1 MARARARAGELLRSS
16 LARNLFFA
24 TVSAGT
30 NGFLLVL
37 VIIAGRRLGDE
48 RYGQFAFALAV
59 ATIFETVMD
68 FGLKEVTIREV
79 ARDPSAAARLLGNT
93 FALKLAL
100 GGAAMLVTIVGTPF
114 LRSEPDV
121 RWAVYLLCASSALRS
136 YLLTVRAVLTG
147 LERFRA
153 ESAIAMAD
161 RASLLVCGAAV
172 LLTGF
177 GVIGLSLAFVLSRA
191 AILALTWILA
201 RRYVTPFH
209 LEFDLAFW
217 RDLQRRAAPFGSYL
231 LVFALYNYLDTV
243 LLGVLRSDAE
253 TGLYNAAY
261 RIYEA
266 FILVA
271 SIIGTVLTPR
281 LSRYILSD
289 PEEHRR
295 LAAVGIRGAMLA
307 ALPISI
313 AGFIFAPQVVTLLF
327 GSDYQASAT
336 ALRILVTG
344 FLVVFPISVYQAIA
358 ISMHAEHLLLATAV
372 IGLVLNVALNVAL
385 IPRYG
390 MYAAA
395 FVTVVCEMISLA
407 LLAWGIARRRAGA
420 AVTVR

>member
-1 MARARARAGELLRSS
+1 
-16 LARNLFFA
+16 
-24 TVSAGT
+24 
-30 NGFLLVL
+30 
-37 VIIAGRRLGDE
+37 
-48 RYGQFAFALAV
+48 LAV

-68 FGLKEVTIREV
+68 FGLKEITIREV
-79 ARDPSAAARLLGNT
+79 ARDASAAPRLLGNT

-100 GGAAMLVTIVGTPF
+100 GGAAMAVTIVGVPF

-121 RWAVYLLCASSALRS
+121 LWSVYLLCASSALRS
-136 YLLTVRAVLTG
+136 YLLTVRGVLTG

-161 RASLLVCGAAV
+161 RASLLACGAAV

-177 GVIGLSLAFVLSRA
+177 GVVGLSLSFLVSRA
-191 AILALTWILA
+191 AILALTWILT
-201 RRYVTPFH
+201 RRHVTPFH
-209 LEFDLAFW
+209 LEFDLEFW

-281 LSRYILSD
+281 LSRYIVSD
-289 PEEHRR
+289 LEEHRR
-295 LAAVGIRGAMLA
+295 LAAMGIRGAVLA

-313 AGFIFAPQVVTLLF
+313 AGFVLAPYVVTLLF
-327 GSDYQASAT
+327 GPDYLASAT

-358 ISMHAEHLLLATAV
+358 ISMHAEHLLLTTAI
-372 IGLVLNVALNVAL
+372 IGLVLNVALNLAL

-395 FVTVVCEMISLA
+395 VVTVVCEVTSLA
-407 LLAWGIARRRAGA
+407 VLALGIARRRAS
-420 AVTVR
+420 AVVTPDPLVDSGERR